1 MATESQA
8 TSRVSTVRLLSQS
21 ERPSPQT
28 GENASPPSSLAFHQA
43 ALGSLTAIA
52 TLLPARFI
60 LLLAGV
66 GAFVLHFLAVQN
78 PDTMR
83 LLTAGGYDLLVF
95 IPTTYLYV
103 TRG

>member
-21 ERPSPQT
+21 ERPSPQME
-28 GENASPPSSLAFHQA
+28 GNASPPSNPVFLQQMLA
-43 ALGSLTAIA
+43 SLTAIA
-52 TLLPARFI
+52 TLLSARF
-60 LLLAGV
+60 LLLIAGI

-78 PDTMR
+78 PDTMK
-83 LLTAGGYDLLVF
+83 LLTAVGYDLLVF
-95 IPTTYLYV
+95 MPLTWLYA